1 MAEIVYLNGEFLPAD
16 KARIAVRD
24 YGFLFGYGLYET
36 MRAYEGVPF
45 RMDRHLERL
54 QRSLDSLDIPLKAGE
69 LRGAILATI
78 LKNEHRDARV
88 RLTVTAGEGSFTPA
102 KASCQQPLVLIVAT
116 GYTPYDQGVYRR
128 GFRVAISAFRRNSQ
142 SPLPSMKTTCFL
154 ESLLAREK
162 ARQAGF
168 DDAILLNDQG
178 KPVEG
183 SSSNLF
189 LVIGDELVTPATG
202 SGILPGV
209 TREAVLEICSRER
222 IRAVERE
229 VTFRELISADEV
241 FLTNSMIEIMP
252 VSQVDENPI
261 GRGVPGQVT
270 EKLMLLYRQLVTAE
284 ISSDWR

>member
-1 MAEIVYLNGEFLPAD
+1 
-16 KARIAVRD
+16 
-24 YGFLFGYGLYET
+24 
-36 MRAYEGVPF
+36 
-45 RMDRHLERL
+45 
-54 QRSLDSLDIPLKAGE
+54 
-69 LRGAILATI
+69 
-78 LKNEHRDARV
+78 
-88 RLTVTAGEGSFTPA
+88 
-102 KASCQQPLVLIVAT
+102 
-116 GYTPYDQGVYRR
+116 
-128 GFRVAISAFRRNSQ
+128 
-142 SPLPSMKTTCFL
+142 MKTTCFL

>member
-116 GYTPYDQGVYRR
+116 
-128 GFRVAISAFRRNSQ
+128 
-142 SPLPSMKTTCFL
+142 
-154 ESLLAREK
+154 
-162 ARQAGF
+162 
-168 DDAILLNDQG
+168 
-178 KPVEG
+178 
-183 SSSNLF
+183 
-189 LVIGDELVTPATG
+189 
-202 SGILPGV
+202 
-209 TREAVLEICSRER
+209 
-222 IRAVERE
+222 
-229 VTFRELISADEV
+229 
-241 FLTNSMIEIMP
+241 
-252 VSQVDENPI
+252 
-261 GRGVPGQVT
+261 
-270 EKLMLLYRQLVTAE
+270 
-284 ISSDWR
+284 